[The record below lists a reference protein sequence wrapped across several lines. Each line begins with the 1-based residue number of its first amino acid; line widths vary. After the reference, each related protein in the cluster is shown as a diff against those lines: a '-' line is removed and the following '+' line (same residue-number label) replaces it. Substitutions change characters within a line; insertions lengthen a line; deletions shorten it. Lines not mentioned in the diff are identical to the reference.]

1 MGISFPHENRTL
13 LFETLLCEQG
23 AGRSVMPTPA
33 SIAAVRNKYQAL
45 RPVMDE
51 KVRRRWAACEAMA
64 IGWGGITAVAAATG
78 LSRPTLRAGIAEVQ
92 GGAPRA
98 EEGQP
103 TEAQRIRRD
112 GGGRRRLTAGDR
124 TLLQDLQALLESST
138 RGDPQSP
145 LLWTSKSTRHL
156 ADALVQQGHH
166 VSHHTIARLLD
177 DLHYSLQANR
187 KTKEGGSH
195 PDRDAQFEHINTQ
208 VRAFQKRGQP
218 VVSVDAKKKE
228 LIGDFKNA
236 GREWHP
242 QGQPVK
248 VRSKDFL
255 DKQLGK
261 GIPYGVYDI
270 TANNGWVSVGIDHD
284 TAQFAAESLRRWWQH
299 MGSRVYP
306 RAKELLVT
314 ADAGGSNGYRIRL
327 WKVAVQELADAIGL
341 RISVC
346 HFPPGTSKWNKIEH
360 RMCCH
365 ITENWRG
372 KPLVS
377 RAVIVN
383 LIGNTK
389 TRTGLTITADLDEN
403 TYPTGIKVSAA
414 ELAAIRL
421 NPDTFHGDWNYTILP
436 RA

>member
-1 MGISFPHENRTL
+1 
-13 LFETLLCEQG
+13 
-23 AGRSVMPTPA
+23 
-33 SIAAVRNKYQAL
+33 
-45 RPVMDE
+45 MDE
-51 KVRRRWAACEAMA
+51 TVRRRWAACEAIA

-92 GGAPRA
+92 DGAPRA
-98 EEGQP
+98 ETGQP

-124 TLLQDLQALLESST
+124 TLLQDLQAVLESST
-138 RGDPQSP
+138 RGDPQAP
-145 LLWTSKSTRHL
+145 LLWTHKSTRHL

-187 KTKEGGSH
+187 QTKEGSAH
-195 PDRDAQFEHINTQ
+195 PDRDAPFEHLNTQ

-218 VVSVDAKKKE
+218 VVSVDAKKKA

-236 GREWHP
+236 GRDWHP
-242 QGQPVK
+242 QGQPLK

-255 DKQLGK
+255 DKPLGQ

-284 TAQFAAESLRRWWQH
+284 TAQFAAESLRRWWQQ

-306 RAKELLVT
+306 RAQELLVT
-314 ADAGGSNGYRIRL
+314 ADAGGSHGYRIRL

-346 HFPPGTSKWNKIEH
+346 HFPPGTSKWKKIEH
-360 RMCCH
+360 RMFCH

-377 RAVIVN
+377 RAVMVN
-383 LIGNTK
+383 LIGNT
-389 TRTGLTITADLDEN
+389 TPRPGLTITADLDEN

-421 NPDTFHGDWNYTILP
+421 KPDTFHGDWNYTILP

>member
-1 MGISFPHENRTL
+1 
-13 LFETLLCEQG
+13 
-23 AGRSVMPTPA
+23 MPTPE

-64 IGWGGITAVAAATG
+64 IGWGGITAVAEATG
-78 LSRPTLRAGIAEVQ
+78 LSRPTLRAGIAEVR
-92 GGAPRA
+92 GGAPPT

-112 GGGRRRLTAGDR
+112 GGGRRRVTAGDR
-124 TLLQDLQALLESST
+124 TLLKDLQALLESST

-156 ADALVQQGHH
+156 ADALEQHGHH

-187 KTKEGGSH
+187 KTKEGSAH

-228 LIGDFKNA
+228 LIGEFKNA

-306 RAKELLVT
+306 QAKELLVT

-327 WKVAVQELADAIGL
+327 WKVAVQELADAIRL

-360 RMCCH
+360 RMFCH

-389 TRTGLTITADLDEN
+389 TRTGLTITAELDEN
-403 TYPTGIKVSAA
+403 TYPTGIKISAA

-421 NPDTFHGDWNYTILP
+421 KPDTFHGDWNYTILP

>member
-1 MGISFPHENRTL
+1 
-13 LFETLLCEQG
+13 
-23 AGRSVMPTPA
+23 MPTPE

-64 IGWGGITAVAAATG
+64 MGWGGITAVAEATG
-78 LSRPTLRAGIAEVQ
+78 LSRPTLRVGIAEVQ
-92 GGAPRA
+92 GGAPPS

-112 GGGRRRLTAGDR
+112 GGGRRRVTAGDR
-124 TLLQDLQALLESST
+124 TLLKDLQALLESST

-145 LLWTSKSTRHL
+145 LLWTSQSTRHL
-156 ADALVQQGHH
+156 ADALEQQGHH
-166 VSHHTIARLLD
+166 VSHQTIARLLD

-187 KTKEGGSH
+187 KTQEGSSH
-195 PDRDAQFEHINTQ
+195 PERDAQFEHINTQ
-208 VRAFQKRGQP
+208 VRAFQKRRQP
-218 VVSVDAKKKE
+218 VVSVDAKKKAW
-228 LIGDFKNA
+228 IGAFKNA

-261 GIPYGVYDI
+261 GIPYGGYDI

-284 TAQFAAESLRRWWQH
+284 TAQLAAESLRRWWQH
-299 MGSRVYP
+299 MGSRVSP

-314 ADAGGSNGYRIRL
+314 ADAGGSNGYRLRL
-327 WKVAVQELADAIGL
+327 WKVAVQELADAIRL

-346 HFPPGTSKWNKIEH
+346 HVPPGTRKWNKIEH
-360 RMCCH
+360 RMFCH

-389 TRTGLTITADLDEN
+389 TRTGLTIPAELDEN
-403 TYPTGIKVSAA
+403 AYPTGIKISAA

-421 NPDTFHGDWNYTILP
+421 KPDTFHGDWNYTILP

>member
-1 MGISFPHENRTL
+1 
-13 LFETLLCEQG
+13 
-23 AGRSVMPTPA
+23 MPDA
-33 SIAAVRNKYQAL
+33 EIIAAIRNKYQAL
-45 RPVMDE
+45 RPVLDE

-64 IGWGGITAVAAATG
+64 IGWGGITAVAEATG
-78 LSRPTLRAGIAEVQ
+78 LSRPTIRAGLAEVR
-92 GGAPRA
+92 GGASDA
-98 EEGQP
+98 EEDP
-103 TEAQRIRRD
+103 DAERQRLRQV
-112 GGGRRRLTAGDR
+112 GGGRRRVTESDPGLLKDLQ
-124 TLLQDLQALLESST
+124 TLLEAST

-156 ADALVQQGHH
+156 AEALVQQGHQ
-166 VSHHTIARLLD
+166 VSHHTVARLLE

-187 KTKEGGSH
+187 KTQEGSSH
-195 PDRDAQFEHINTQ
+195 PDRNAQFEHINKQ
-208 VRAFQKRGQP
+208 VQAFQKRGQP
-218 VVSVDAKKKE
+218 VVSVDAKKKA

-248 VRSKDFL
+248 VRSKDFV
-255 DKQLGK
+255 DQHLGK

-270 TANNGWVSVGIDHD
+270 TANNGWVSVGMAHD
-284 TAQFAAESLRRWWQH
+284 TAQFASESLRRWWQH

-306 RAKELLVT
+306 KAKELLVT

-327 WKVAVQELADAIGL
+327 WKVALQELADAIGL

-360 RMCCH
+360 RMLCH

-389 TRTGLTITADLDEN
+389 TRTGLTINAELDEN
-403 TYPTGIKVSAA
+403 AYPTGIKVSDG
-414 ELAAIRL
+414 ELAAVRIKRAK
-421 NPDTFHGDWNYTILP
+421 FHGDWNYTILP
-436 RA
+436 RV

>member
-1 MGISFPHENRTL
+1 MGTSFPHKNQKL
-13 LFETLLCEQG
+13 LVEPLLCGQG
-23 AGRSVMPTPA
+23 AGRSVMPTPEI
-33 SIAAVRNKYQAL
+33 IAEVRNKYQAL

-78 LSRPTLRAGIAEVQ
+78 LSRPTLRAGIAEVR

-98 EEGQP
+98 EKGQP

-112 GGGRRRLTAGDR
+112 GGGRRRLTVGDR

-187 KTKEGGSH
+187 KTKEGSSH

-236 GREWHP
+236 GRDWHP

-306 RAKELLVT
+306 RAQELLVT

-360 RMCCH
+360 RMFCH

-383 LIGNTK
+383 LIGNTT

-421 NPDTFHGDWNYTILP
+421 KPDTFHGDWNYTILP

>member
-1 MGISFPHENRTL
+1 MGTSFPHENRTL
-13 LFETLLCEQG
+13 LLEALPWGQG
-23 AGRSVMPTPA
+23 AGRSVMPTPEI
-33 SIAAVRNKYQAL
+33 IAAVRNKYQAL
-45 RPVMDE
+45 YPVMDE

-64 IGWGGITAVAAATG
+64 MGWGGITAVAAATG

-92 GGAPRA
+92 GGVPRA

-124 TLLQDLQALLESST
+124 TLLKDLQAVLESST

-156 ADALVQQGHH
+156 ADALVQQGHR

-187 KTKEGGSH
+187 KTTEGSSH

-208 VRAFQKRGQP
+208 VRTFQKRGQP

-327 WKVAVQELADAIGL
+327 WKVAVQELADTIGL

-360 RMCCH
+360 RMFCH

-389 TRTGLTITADLDEN
+389 TRTGLTINAELDEN
-403 TYPTGIKVSAA
+403 AYPTGLKVSAA
-414 ELAAIRL
+414 ELAAVRL
-421 NPDTFHGDWNYTILP
+421 KPDTFHGDWNYTILP
-436 RA
+436 KI

>member
-1 MGISFPHENRTL
+1 
-13 LFETLLCEQG
+13 
-23 AGRSVMPTPA
+23 MPTPEI
-33 SIAAVRNKYQAL
+33 IAAVRNKYQAL

-92 GGAPRA
+92 GGVPRA

-103 TEAQRIRRD
+103 TEVQRIRRD

-124 TLLQDLQALLESST
+124 TLLKDLQAVLESST

-156 ADALVQQGHH
+156 ADALVQQGHR

-187 KTKEGGSH
+187 KTTEGSSH

-208 VRAFQKRGQP
+208 VRTFQKRGQP

-261 GIPYGVYDI
+261 SIPYGVYDI

-327 WKVAVQELADAIGL
+327 WKVAVQELADTIGL

-360 RMCCH
+360 RMFCH

-389 TRTGLTITADLDEN
+389 TRTGLTINAELDEN
-403 TYPTGIKVSAA
+403 AYPTGLKVSAA
-414 ELAAIRL
+414 ELAAVRL
-421 NPDTFHGDWNYTILP
+421 KPDTFHGDWNYTILP
-436 RA
+436 KI